1 MTDAPPTKPRRRTQE
16 ERRASTTAAIL
27 DATLECLIEFGYAG
41 TTAVR
46 VTDRAGVSR
55 GAQVHH
61 YPTKAALVAAAVEH
75 LAARRIVEI
84 RDRFAGTT
92 DLSGTPVEILDALWA
107 IHSGPL
113 FVASLELWT
122 AARTDPE
129 LREHVAP
136 IERTVN
142 AAIVDHVA
150 QNVESWNGSETAA
163 VLGDLSTALS
173 AMRGLAFLNLTMH
186 VDDATALRR
195 WVRTRGSLERLF
207 GA

>member
-1 MTDAPPTKPRRRTQE
+1 MTDASPIKRRRRTQE

-27 DATLECLIEFGYAG
+27 DATLECLIDHGYAG

-75 LAARRIVEI
+75 LATRRIVEI
-84 RDRFAGTT
+84 RDRFADIT
-92 DLSGTPVEILDALWA
+92 DLPGTLVEILDALWA

-122 AARTDPE
+122 AGRTDPE
-129 LREHVAP
+129 LREHVAA

-142 AAIVDHVA
+142 AAIVDHF
-150 QNVESWNGSETAA
+150 ESWNRSKTPAM
-163 VLGDLSTALS
+163 LGDLSTALS
-173 AMRGLAFLNLTMH
+173 AMRGLAFLNLTMR
-186 VDDATALRR
+186 VDEATAMRR
-195 WVRTRGSLERLF
+195 WIRTRGSLERLF
-207 GA
+207 AA